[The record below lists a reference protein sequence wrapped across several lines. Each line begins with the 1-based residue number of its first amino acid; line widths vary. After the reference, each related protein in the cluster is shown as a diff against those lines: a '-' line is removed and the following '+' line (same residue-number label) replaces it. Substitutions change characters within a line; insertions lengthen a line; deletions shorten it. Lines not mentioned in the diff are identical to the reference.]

1 MKNGVVLCKLM
12 NKISPGSIRKIKE
25 SGPAFFLMENIQSFI
40 KAAEKY
46 GVPDE
51 ELFLTPDLFEERNIA
66 QVSLC
71 IYSLARTT
79 QNHPEYKGPSL
90 GPKMA
95 DRNERNFTKEQIR
108 QGIMFHTKR
117 LHILKSMAGSPT
129 LWERLFKL
137 LISI

>member
-1 MKNGVVLCKLM
+1 M

-46 GVPDE
+46 GVPEE

-108 QGIMFHTKR
+108 QGTVRITY
-117 LHILKSMAGSPT
+117 ILE
-129 LWERLFKL
+129 WLFFQKFF
-137 LISI
+137 SK